1 MEALLKWAAE
11 LGVSDSPSPSP
22 PPLSSSP
29 SGTTPSSSPS
39 SCLGHSL
46 VVADFPDAGG

>member
-22 PPLSSSP
+22 PS
-29 SGTTPSSSPS
+29 SSSPS
-39 SCLGHSL
+39 SCLGSSL